1 MRELT
6 DETRSFALETTLNEI
21 RNACPN
27 VQASFLLDKEAN
39 IIARDSETSEA
50 DVEQISE
57 LLDAI
62 LEKAD
67 AIGGLNA
74 LVIEGSKGNV
84 HLSSIEDMYLTLVAP
99 KKTDMENLQTI
110 PRVLIPTVIKI
121 LDTLPTSPKRPIPK
135 IPVTEPEKM
144 EEDEPEEED
153 EIDEEEIEE
162 DEIDEETSDVE
173 NELSSTQLI
182 VESYSGLWVR
192 GDTVQISKQV
202 AETLQDALHG
212 KEVDLVE
219 VETFNGRSSQFK
231 VKTLDDSKIEGR
243 IIRIPEKG
251 CHTLKVEKGELV
263 RVKPIAE

>member
-1 MRELT
+1 MT

-27 VQASFLLDKEAN
+27 IQASFLLDKEAN

-57 LLDAI
+57 LLDAM

-153 EIDEEEIEE
+153 EIDEE
-162 DEIDEETSDVE
+162 TSDIE

>member
-1 MRELT
+1 MT

-27 VQASFLLDKEAN
+27 IQASFLLDKEAN

-57 LLDAI
+57 LLDAM

-67 AIGGLNA
+67 AIGGLDA

-153 EIDEEEIEE
+153 EIDEE
-162 DEIDEETSDVE
+162 TSDIE

-251 CHTLKVEKGELV
+251 CHTLKVKKGELV

>member
-1 MRELT
+1 MT

-57 LLDAI
+57 LLDAM

-144 EEDEPEEED
+144 EEDEPE
-153 EIDEEEIEE
+153 EE

>member
-27 VQASFLLDKEAN
+27 IQASFLLDKEAN

-57 LLDAI
+57 LLDAM

-144 EEDEPEEED
+144 EEDEPE
-153 EIDEEEIEE
+153 EE

>member
-27 VQASFLLDKEAN
+27 IQASFLLDKEAN

-57 LLDAI
+57 LLDAM

-153 EIDEEEIEE
+153 EIDEE
-162 DEIDEETSDVE
+162 TSDIE

-202 AETLQDALHG
+202 VETLQDALHG

>member
-1 MRELT
+1 VRELT

-57 LLDAI
+57 LLDAM

-153 EIDEEEIEE
+153 EIDEE
-162 DEIDEETSDVE
+162 TSDVE

-219 VETFNGRSSQFK
+219 VETFNGNQ
-231 VKTLDDSKIEGR
+231 
-243 IIRIPEKG
+243 
-251 CHTLKVEKGELV
+251 
-263 RVKPIAE
+263 

>member
-1 MRELT
+1 MT

-21 RNACPN
+21 RTACPN

-57 LLDAI
+57 LLDAM

-67 AIGGLNA
+67 AIGGLDA

-99 KKTDMENLQTI
+99 KKADMENLQTI

-121 LDTLPTSPKRPIPK
+121 LDILPTSPKRPIPK

-144 EEDEPEEED
+144 EEEEPEED

-162 DEIDEETSDVE
+162 DEIDEEASDIE
-173 NELSSTQLI
+173 NEPSSTQLI

-202 AETLQDALHG
+202 AETWQDALHG

-251 CHTLKVEKGELV
+251 CHTLKVKKGELV
-263 RVKPIAE
+263 RVKPLAE

>member
-57 LLDAI
+57 LLDAM

-153 EIDEEEIEE
+153 EIDEE
-162 DEIDEETSDVE
+162 TSDIE

>member
-1 MRELT
+1 VRELT

-27 VQASFLLDKEAN
+27 IQASFLLDKEAN

-57 LLDAI
+57 LLDAM

-144 EEDEPEEED
+144 EEDEPE
-153 EIDEEEIEE
+153 EE

>member
-27 VQASFLLDKEAN
+27 IQASFLLDKEAN

-57 LLDAI
+57 LLDAM

-153 EIDEEEIEE
+153 EIDEE
-162 DEIDEETSDVE
+162 TSDIE

>member
-27 VQASFLLDKEAN
+27 IQASFLLDKEAN

-57 LLDAI
+57 LLDAM

-153 EIDEEEIEE
+153 EIDEE
-162 DEIDEETSDVE
+162 TSDIE

-202 AETLQDALHG
+202 VETLQDTLHG

>member
-1 MRELT
+1 MT

-27 VQASFLLDKEAN
+27 IQASFLLDKEAN

-57 LLDAI
+57 LLDAM

-153 EIDEEEIEE
+153 EIDEE
-162 DEIDEETSDVE
+162 TSDIE

-202 AETLQDALHG
+202 VETLQDALHG

>member
-27 VQASFLLDKEAN
+27 IQASFLLDKEAN

-57 LLDAI
+57 LLDAM

-67 AIGGLNA
+67 AIGGLDA

-153 EIDEEEIEE
+153 EIDEE
-162 DEIDEETSDVE
+162 TSDIE

-251 CHTLKVEKGELV
+251 CHTLKVKKGELV